1 MQIGSR
7 QFTPAEI
14 SWIQDQVDKN
24 PGLSRAALSRQFCQH
39 VGWRKPDGG
48 LKDMSCRVAMLRMD
62 RQGVIRLPPP
72 QRAPV
77 SASSN
82 KRTPQGEPGNAIHI
96 KAGQAELS
104 FEPVSKKTAPLYNEL
119 IDRYHYLG
127 HRRMGGAQMRFFV
140 FDRDQPV
147 ALLGF
152 SAAAWKIAPRD
163 VFIGWTDEQRRSRL
177 HQVVD
182 NSRFLL
188 LPWVQSRNLASRIL
202 SLAARRLPHYWQKRY
217 NYKPL
222 LLETF
227 VEKQRFAGTCYKAAN
242 WVLVGETLGRGK
254 WDTRHQNGAPVKTI
268 WLYPLDRRFRE
279 ELCQ

>member
-7 QFTPAEI
+7 QFTPSEI

-39 VGWRKPDGG
+39 VDWRKPDSG
-48 LKDMSCRVAMLRMD
+48 LKEMSCRVAMLRMD
-62 RQGVIRLPPP
+62 RQGLIRLPPP

-77 SASSN
+77 SASI

-96 KAGQAELS
+96 KAGQADLS
-104 FEPVSKKTAPLYNEL
+104 LEPVSGKTAALYNEL

-140 FDRDQPV
+140 FAKDQPV

-163 VFIGWTDEQRRSRL
+163 AFIGWTDEQRKSRL

-202 SLAARRLPHYWQKRY
+202 SLATRRPTGYSQ
-217 NYKPL
+217 
-222 LLETF
+222 
-227 VEKQRFAGTCYKAAN
+227 EKHWAAAN
-242 WVLVGETLGRGK
+242 GIPVIR
-254 WDTRHQNGAPVKTI
+254 TRP
-268 WLYPLDRRFRE
+268 R
-279 ELCQ
+279 